1 MYLRT
6 MIFLSLYHI
15 MTEMSIER
23 FVIFMI
29 TETSLIND
37 RQLRER
43 YISKVES
50 LDKVKK
56 LFLIPKME
64 CMTIRQL
71 SDYFDVGYEAIKS
84 QYKRNQDEFD
94 EDGVTFK
101 TPSDFHI
108 FNGSDRTVKDMNQ
121 QHGKLVI
128 TLSDNIKLV
137 IPNRGIKC
145 FPKRAILRMAM
156 LLQDSEVAKE
166 VRTQLLNIAEKVIE
180 KEPEKAVEDIESEQK
195 YLDDIIEAYRS
206 GNADRVLA
214 ATSAYTGYQNRHIEK
229 LKKSN
234 EELNERN
241 NKLSESNSIL
251 AGDILEWS
259 NRKSANSVV
268 RLMAKQMHQS
278 YASVW
283 GFIYKELLYKH
294 GINLK
299 QRGNRK
305 PPYISQLRE
314 SEWECFYKSAAAIM
328 QMNNIEP
335 SEIFAKIRKERV
347 KVIA

>member
-1 MYLRT
+1 MSKNNVKT
-6 MIFLSLYHI
+6 F
-15 MTEMSIER
+15 TEGELH
-23 FVIFMI
+23 F
-29 TETSLIND
+29 TEDN
-37 RQLRER
+37 QLREK
-43 YISKVES
+43 YINRTEV
-50 LDKVKK
+50 LDKVKE
-56 LFLIPKME
+56 LFLIPHME
-64 CMTIRQL
+64 LMTMRQVAE
-71 SDYFDVGYEAIKS
+71 YYEVDVETAQK
-84 QYKRNQDEFD
+84 QYKRNNDEFKLDGAKKYSISDVHSLIGTKCPNLKTTNYRGRMEIEFD
-94 EDGVTFK
+94 ENT
-101 TPSDFHI
+101 
-108 FNGSDRTVKDMNQ
+108 
-121 QHGKLVI
+121 KLV
-128 TLSDNIKLV
+128 V
-137 IPNRGIKC
+137 PNVGIIL
-145 FPKRAILRMAM
+145 FPKRAVLRMGM
-156 LLQDSEVAKE
+156 LLRDSEVAKE
-166 VRTQLLNIAEKVIE
+166 VRTQLLNITEKVIE
-180 KEPEKAVEDIESEQK
+180 KDPEKAVEDIESEQK

-206 GNADRVLA
+206 GSADRVLA

>member
-1 MYLRT
+1 MSKNNVKT
-6 MIFLSLYHI
+6 F
-15 MTEMSIER
+15 TEDELH
-23 FVIFMI
+23 F
-29 TETSLIND
+29 TEDN
-37 RQLRER
+37 QLREK
-43 YISKVES
+43 YINRVEV
-50 LDKVKK
+50 LDKVKE
-56 LFLIPKME
+56 LFLIPELE
-64 CMTIRQL
+64 CMTVVQIAEYYGV
-71 SDYFDVGYEAIKS
+71 DTDAIKK
-84 QYKRNQDEFD
+84 QYQRNEDEFVS
-94 EDGVTFK
+94 DGSTVKTSLFFK
-101 TPSDFHI
+101 EF
-108 FNGSDRTVKDMNQ
+108 FNGTKCPIKTGR
-121 QHGKLVI
+121 GKTTI
-128 TLSDNIKLV
+128 QIDDNVTLV
-137 IPNRGIKC
+137 IPNRGIRI
-145 FPKRAILRMAM
+145 FPKRAILRMGM
-156 LLQDSEVAKE
+156 LLRDSEVAKE